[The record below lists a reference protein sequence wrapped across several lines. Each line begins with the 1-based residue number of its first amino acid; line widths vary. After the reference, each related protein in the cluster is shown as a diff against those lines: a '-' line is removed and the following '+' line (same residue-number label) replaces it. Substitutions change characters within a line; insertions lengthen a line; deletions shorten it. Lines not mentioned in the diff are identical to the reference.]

1 MGGSGG
7 FLLYKTI
14 RQNYK
19 IKKEWY
25 ILKMAKILYGA
36 PVKEKIKENLIE
48 RIKKLTKKPS
58 LLIIQ
63 VGNRSDSNIYIKSKM
78 DFGKAV
84 GVDVLLKKIEEK
96 ISQEELESDIQKIVE
111 EEKYDGIIVQLPLPS
126 HLNTEEVLNLIPK
139 NMDADALS
147 RSLGDDFVNVVTPA
161 TARAVLS
168 LLNFYEINIRGCNVV
183 VLGKSILAGAPI
195 SESLKKE
202 GAEVVVFDKE
212 SKREDVIE
220 YSSKADVLVSA
231 TGSIKLI
238 TREFTNPNQVV
249 IDVGI
254 NKIGET
260 AEGRNLVV
268 GDVDFDIVS
277 KNVKAIT
284 PVPGGIG
291 VITVACLFENLLD
304 LIE

>member
-1 MGGSGG
+1 
-7 FLLYKTI
+7 
-14 RQNYK
+14 
-19 IKKEWY
+19 
-25 ILKMAKILYGA
+25 MAKILYGA
-36 PVKEKIKENLIE
+36 PVKEKIKDNLVV
-48 RIKKLTKKPS
+48 RIKKLTKKPT

-78 DFGKAV
+78 DFGKDV
-84 GVDVLLKKIEEK
+84 GVDVLLKKNEEK

-126 HLNTEEVLNLIPK
+126 HLNTEKVLNLIPK

-220 YSSKADVLVSA
+220 YSSKADILVSA

-304 LIE
+304 LIEE